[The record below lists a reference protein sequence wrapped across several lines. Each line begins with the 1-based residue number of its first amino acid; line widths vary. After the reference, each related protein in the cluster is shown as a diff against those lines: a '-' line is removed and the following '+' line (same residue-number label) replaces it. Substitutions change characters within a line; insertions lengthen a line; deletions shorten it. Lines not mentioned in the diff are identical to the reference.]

1 MLSSPSSWS
10 LPDVVQVG
18 GEWGS
23 RGKDSSQYTHAH
35 AHTHTH
41 LFVPSYKTASPLSFS
56 LHFRS
61 ERYDYHTNDTRAD
74 TQEHKAIGCGSHVQ
88 FYFSNSAGI
97 TDKLI
102 LKEITKMEKWSLQ
115 QWLTTNSALGPVSVK
130 TNADTPHTDQS
141 QKTFF
146 RCKVQKRSVSFSK
159 CPETNGWCDDIKG
172 CWGASIN
179 IGTTNTGEWPHSQ
192 ENVSWWHY
200 FILIMSNIIS
210 WECYRRIMKWNMW

>member
-1 MLSSPSSWS
+1 M
-10 LPDVVQVG
+10 
-18 GEWGS
+18 
-23 RGKDSSQYTHAH
+23 RM
-35 AHTHTH
+35 HTHTH

-74 TQEHKAIGCGSHVQ
+74 TQEHKAIGYGSHVQ
-88 FYFSNSAGI
+88 YFSQIQQESQINLYLNAI
-97 TDKLI
+97 QI
-102 LKEITKMEKWSLQ
+102 

-130 TNADTPHTDQS
+130 MNADTPHTDQS

-146 RCKVQKRSVSFSK
+146 RCKVQKCSVSFSK
-159 CPETNGWCDDIKG
+159 CPETNEWCDDIKG